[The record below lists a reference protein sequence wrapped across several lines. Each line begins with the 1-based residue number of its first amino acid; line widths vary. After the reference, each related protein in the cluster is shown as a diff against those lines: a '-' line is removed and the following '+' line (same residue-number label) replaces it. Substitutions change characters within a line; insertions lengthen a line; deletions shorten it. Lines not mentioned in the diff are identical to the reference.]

1 MLTREY
7 GILSFVGKA
16 AKKLSSKNHF
26 FPLCL
31 YEFIIDYKDGHTMY
45 TIHGNKLL
53 NDYWSDSP
61 FDLLNFKN
69 ILLELTL
76 KNSEIPAYDE
86 LLFVLDHIDDRNKYL
101 LGSIYVSYLMK
112 EFGVTPMVD
121 HCVVC
126 GNPKVVAISNRHGG
140 FLCQNHLQGEESR
153 PVERLKRFRLLARA
167 DRSKYD
173 LIKEIDHGGEYITH
187 DSTLFHLEDGW
198 QPTLSD
204 WNRYEG
210 WMKTEPREIE
220 ERAGIRV
227 KEIIENARP
236 LLDPSTIKSL
246 KKYIESFE

>member
-1 MLTREY
+1 MNDKVNGLVLSLNDYHENDVMMKVLTREY

-69 ILLELTL
+69 IMLELTL

-121 HCVVC
+121 HCVIC

-173 LIKEIDHGGEYITH
+173 LIKEIDI
-187 DSTLFHLEDGW
+187 DREDF
-198 QPTLSD
+198 T
-204 WNRYEG
+204 
-210 WMKTEPREIE
+210 I
-220 ERAGIRV
+220 
-227 KEIIENARP
+227 
-236 LLDPSTIKSL
+236 LLDFFLANSDMQLKTYRFYKSL
-246 KKYIESFE
+246 Y

>member
-1 MLTREY
+1 MNDKVNGLVLSLNDYHENDVMMKVLTREY

-86 LLFVLDHIDDRNKYL
+86 LLFVRDHIDDRNKYL

-173 LIKEIDHGGEYITH
+173 LIKEIDI
-187 DSTLFHLEDGW
+187 DREDF
-198 QPTLSD
+198 T
-204 WNRYEG
+204 
-210 WMKTEPREIE
+210 I
-220 ERAGIRV
+220 
-227 KEIIENARP
+227 
-236 LLDPSTIKSL
+236 LLDFFLANSDMQLKTYRFYKSL
-246 KKYIESFE
+246 Y

>member
-1 MLTREY
+1 MNDKVNGLVLSLNDYHENDVMMKVLTREY

-173 LIKEIDHGGEYITH
+173 LIKEIDI
-187 DSTLFHLEDGW
+187 DREDF
-198 QPTLSD
+198 T
-204 WNRYEG
+204 
-210 WMKTEPREIE
+210 I
-220 ERAGIRV
+220 
-227 KEIIENARP
+227 
-236 LLDPSTIKSL
+236 LLDFFLANSDMQLKTYRFYKSL
-246 KKYIESFE
+246 Y